1 MSRRMLRFAC
11 LTMISLLVFGGCR
24 SLDLSPD
31 SMMGIPT
38 EVKEEPKIE
47 STFSRSHLLMS
58 SASKFER
65 AGQIEEAIKLY
76 EKVVKDGTN
85 KPEVYEANRHLAIL
99 YDLSDQA
106 SKAREA
112 FKLALQNG
120 NPDVELLNDYGY
132 FLLKSNDY
140 PEAIKILDRA
150 RTQAPENERVATN
163 LGMALVSSGRAD
175 AGYQLFALVV
185 GNAEAASNVGA
196 VLLQQGKT
204 QEAQKWLQT
213 AVDSN
218 HDDKNLTAKNMLE
231 LAKQK

>member
-1 MSRRMLRFAC
+1 MNPRMFRFGC
-11 LTMISLLVFGGCR
+11 LAMASLLVFSGCR
-24 SLDLSPD
+24 SLDFSSD
-31 SMMGIPT
+31 SMIGIPA
-38 EVKEEPKIE
+38 EVKEEAKIE
-47 STFSRSHLLMS
+47 STFSRSQLLMS

-76 EKVVKDGTN
+76 EKVVNDGTN

-112 FKLALQNG
+112 FELAMQNG

-132 FLLKSNDY
+132 FLLKNNDFS
-140 PEAIKILDRA
+140 EAIKILERA

-163 LGMALVSSGRAD
+163 LGMAIVSSGRAD
-175 AGYQLFALVV
+175 AGYQLFASVV
-185 GNAEAASNVGA
+185 GKAQAASNVGA

-204 QEAQKWLQT
+204 QEAQKWLQI
-213 AVDSN
+213 AVGSN
-218 HDDKNLTAKNMLE
+218 HDDKNLNAKNMLE
-231 LAKQK
+231 MAKQK